1 MKIQPKSLKS
11 QSSSSTKVVAEFLE
25 SALNETVDP
34 ANLRKTYQTHF
45 QTLLN
50 LENSPID
57 FVEIQRVLDLFQGSF
72 ASDENASLT
81 ECLEQELLNTISF
94 ITIQGAG
101 EPQVLDFGDSPDEW
115 VRLGIAEPGI
125 IDVLKTI
132 KTPTSTLL
140 SLAAGAE
147 CAPTKAWLAA
157 GGIVIPVMRQNPQKW
172 LELIQYA
179 RQSSGTLIIPLITTD
194 HSSDLQDNELANI
207 AGIDLVGDLELLP
220 AILRE
225 SIRVNHTVI
234 GAYAYA
240 PGSTHLVVQAVQDA
254 FIAYASRH
262 YTPEQV
268 SFHWL
273 ATPTDSQLLPAEFEA
288 YAISRYQHR
297 SFFVKIRDSIW
308 KIFGQLK
315 RPHFVKLG
323 SYVIVDSS
331 VQKQGFNYQI
341 AKRTQ
346 RLRAH
351 LLCNQGFKVAYS
363 VTPPATTDSVLDHR
377 ILIASYRGA
386 PRYGLHPFDK
396 DLIGS
401 LGMQQCLHVLSHDIN
416 EHHEM
421 YSKIAVHGGLWRMRY
436 DPQTVWVP
444 ATISGLLGLLI
455 PKNRAF
461 RSVSLTKR

>member
-1 MKIQPKSLKS
+1 MTIRPRSLKS

-25 SALNETVDP
+25 SVLKVKIDP
-34 ANLRKTYQTHF
+34 TTLRKTYQAHF
-45 QTLLN
+45 QSLLSV
-50 LENSPID
+50 ENSPID
-57 FVEIQRVLDLFQGSF
+57 FEELERVLDLFQSSF
-72 ASDENASLT
+72 VTDGNATLAEYLIQSDIK
-81 ECLEQELLNTISF
+81 TISF
-94 ITIQGAG
+94 IAVQGTG
-101 EPQVLDFGDSPDEW
+101 EPQVLDFGNSPAEW

-125 IDVLKTI
+125 IDALSTK

-147 CAPTKAWLAA
+147 CAPTKAWLSA
-157 GGIVIPVMRQNPQKW
+157 GGTVIPIMRHNPQRW
-172 LELIQYA
+172 LELIRYA
-179 RQSSGTLIIPLITTD
+179 RQSAGTLMVPIRTNQAFEIT
-194 HSSDLQDNELANI
+194 DNELAHI
-207 AGIDLVGDLELLP
+207 AGLDLVDDFGMLP
-220 AILRE
+220 TLLRE
-225 SIRVNHTVI
+225 SIKVNHTVI

-240 PGSTHLVVQAVQDA
+240 PGSAHLVVQAVQDA
-254 FIAYASRH
+254 FIDYASNH
-262 YTPEQV
+262 FKPEDV

-273 ATPTDSQLLPAEFEA
+273 ATPTDSQLLPSEFEE
-288 YAISRYQHR
+288 YATSQYQHR
-297 SFFVKIRDSIW
+297 SFKVKMRDFIW

-315 RPHFVKLG
+315 RPNFVKLG
-323 SYVIVDSS
+323 SYVVVDSS

-351 LLCNQGFKVAYS
+351 LLLNTGFKVAYS
-363 VTPPATTDSVLDHR
+363 VTPPASTDSVLDHR

-396 DLIGS
+396 DLIGP
-401 LGMQQCLHVLSHDIN
+401 LGMQQCLHVLSYDFKNHHD
-416 EHHEM
+416 M
-421 YSKIAVHGGLWRMRY
+421 YSKFAVHGGLWRMKY
-436 DPQTVWVP
+436 EPQTVWTP